1 LDTIEDYKTYDFL
14 RESIASFIHNFK
26 IDEKFRNNGYGL
38 ALKKEI
44 EKIAKQH
51 NYQFISSIVNVKNI
65 VSQHINKKL
74 EYKVLKTDENYD
86 FFFKKI

>member
-1 LDTIEDYKTYDFL
+1 MDTIEDYTTYDFL
-14 RESIASFIHNFK
+14 RKSITIFLHNFK

-38 ALKKEI
+38 ILRKET
-44 EKIAKQH
+44 ENVAKQH
-51 NYQFISSIVNVKNI
+51 NYKYISSVTNTKNT